1 MLFKMQT
8 ESASLLE
15 EKGLCTHLTV
25 AQPAR
30 VHNTF
35 SCHRSSSIPLQA
47 YCHIKVLLSAGGY
60 GGRGDFSGGRPRGE
74 PGYGGGRG
82 GGRANGAPRGGY
94 EGGRSYGGRSTNINV
109 DDQSAFPTLG

>member
-1 MLFKMQT
+1 MHAHCEVDML
-8 ESASLLE
+8 L
-15 EKGLCTHLTV
+15 
-25 AQPAR
+25 
-30 VHNTF
+30 
-35 SCHRSSSIPLQA
+35 
-47 YCHIKVLLSAGGY
+47 AGGF

-94 EGGRSYGGRSTNINV
+94 EGGRGYGGRSSNINV